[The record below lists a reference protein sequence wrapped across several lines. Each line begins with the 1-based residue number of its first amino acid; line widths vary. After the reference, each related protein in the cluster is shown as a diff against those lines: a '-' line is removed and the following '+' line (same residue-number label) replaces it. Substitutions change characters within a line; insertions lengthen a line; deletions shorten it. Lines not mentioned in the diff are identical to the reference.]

1 MPDIKEVYE
10 MVVKQSPPQPDA
22 LERQRKRQDAVKRNR
37 RAGAIAAV
45 VAIAAALA
53 LIFALTRPA
62 NDTGGPAVTGTGN
75 GSPSPSFNT
84 TPPIGAQ
91 VVGTDGKPRQQ
102 FAAMFTDQNGLRLSP
117 TGLLVAFFAPGG
129 SVAVATSNGLN
140 PRTLVGT
147 QGDHGDGHI
156 GVSWDPGG
164 SRIAY
169 SWKGNVYVMNVDGS
183 HRQRLTDAAPGTGD
197 YRPEFSPDG
206 STLVYWSGSS
216 TGDDG
221 GEPDGEIY
229 TIPAT
234 GGTPTRLTHDQVS
247 DYEPTWSPAGD
258 RIAYFHGGQLWIM
271 NANGRHAHRVYAG
284 DGGAWAPAW
293 SPDGSKIAFLS
304 YTGTNEPVGPVM
316 DVEILTLDTRQ
327 ATKTGVQVLTDLNGP
342 QWVSNTALLI
352 NRYN

>member
-22 LERQRKRQDAVKRNR
+22 LERQRKRQDAMKRKR

-53 LIFALTRPA
+53 LVFAVTRPSD
-62 NDTGGPAVTGTGN
+62 NTSGPVGGN
-75 GSPSPSFNT
+75 GSPSPSFT
-84 TPPIGAQ
+84 RTAPIGAQ
-91 VVGTDGKPRQQ
+91 VVGLNGTPSQQ
-102 FAAMFTDQNGLRLSP
+102 FAAMFTDRLAPRLSP
-117 TGLLVAFFAPGG
+117 TGLLVAFAGPEG
-129 SVAVATSNGLN
+129 SVGVAGSNGLN
-140 PRTLVGT
+140 PRTLVGP

-156 GVSWDPGG
+156 GVSWDPVG

-169 SWKGNVYVMNVDGS
+169 SWKGDLYVVNVDGS
-183 HRQRLTDAAPGTGD
+183 HRQRLTNAAPGTGD
-197 YRPEFSPDG
+197 YRPEFSSDG
-206 STLVYWSGSS
+206 STLVYWSASS

-229 TIPAT
+229 TIPVT
-234 GGTPTRLTHDQVS
+234 GGTPTRLTHDHVS
-247 DYEPTWSPAGD
+247 DYEPAWSPAGD
-258 RIAYFHGGQLWIM
+258 RIAYFHGGELWIM
-271 NANGRHAHRVYAG
+271 NANGRHAHRAYTG

-293 SPDGSKIAFLS
+293 SPDGSKIAFLR
-304 YTGTNEPVGPVM
+304 YTGTNESSGPVM
-316 DVEILTLDTRQ
+316 DVEILNLSTGQ

-352 NRYN
+352 NRYD